1 MNPSTSQSEPRPA
14 GSATPADT
22 TDVHRLKLDC
32 RNYRG
37 DRPCAA
43 GVPGVCPADC
53 RAYEPLGHR
62 ILLIKLAALGDVIRT
77 AALLPG
83 LKQLWPHSQ
92 ITWVSRPSGVRV
104 LANHPLI
111 DRRLPLDAE
120 TLSHLEHERFD
131 LCLSLDKEPAPA
143 GLAMRINAPDK
154 RGIGLSL
161 FGAPYPLN
169 PECDYYFRLGLDDDL
184 KFRHSRKTY
193 PQLIYE
199 ACGLTYRGQRYRLY
213 PGEPE
218 RQHAADCWRRL
229 GVGDP
234 DVVIGLNTGAGR
246 VFAHKNWPADRY
258 VELATRLVRHRHGS
272 AGASPSHWRVALL
285 GGPDECTINAQIAA
299 ACPGVLHT
307 GCDHSELEFAA
318 LLERCQVVVTG
329 DTLALHVAVAGA
341 VPCIALFGPTC
352 AHEIDLYGRGERI
365 VTGFACSPCY
375 RRRCDKPRTCMEDIA
390 VDRVL
395 AAVERWADDPARE
408 RASHAAA
415 LPRQPL
421 PMLEVAT

>member
-1 MNPSTSQSEPRPA
+1 MNPHTSQSEPRPA
-14 GSATPADT
+14 ESATPVDA
-22 TDVHRLKLDC
+22 TDAHHLKLDC

-83 LKQLWPHSQ
+83 LKQLWPRSQ

-120 TLSHLEHERFD
+120 TLSHIEHERFD

-169 PECDYYFRLGLDDDL
+169 SECAYYFRLGLDDDL

-213 PGEPE
+213 PGDPE

-229 GVGDP
+229 GIDEA

-258 VELATRLVRHRHGS
+258 VELATRLRQRRNC
-272 AGASPSHWRVALL
+272 RVALL
-285 GGPDECTINAQIAA
+285 GGPDERTINEQIAA

-318 LLERCQVVVTG
+318 LLQRCQVVVTG
-329 DTLALHVAVAGA
+329 DTLALHIAVAGA

-352 AHEIDLYGRGERI
+352 AHEIDLYGRGEMI
-365 VTGFACSPCY
+365 VTGSSCSPCY

-395 AAVERWADDPARE
+395 AAVERWADHPVRE
-408 RASHAAA
+408 RASQAAA

-421 PMLEVAT
+421 PLLEVAT